1 MQEQD
6 QVKEPVDGFDDKNL
20 RGGVGEEGRKL
31 GGYYYYSKSGK
42 GKGKGSKG
50 GKSGGYYVYMVDV
63 VDMVVHAA
71 AIGTIMATGK
81 DIGNWPAPA
90 VRYILQDNA
99 NYLFE
104 EEKQKS
110 TYYCCSGV

>member
-1 MQEQD
+1 MKFFSLFFLVASLLASFASSSVTATMQEQD

-50 GKSGGYYVYMVDV
+50 GKSGGYYVY
-63 VDMVVHAA
+63 H
-71 AIGTIMATGK
+71 GGC
-81 DIGNWPAPA
+81 GGHGRPCRRN
-90 VRYILQDNA
+90 RYH
-99 NYLFE
+99 YGHW
-104 EEKQKS
+104 K
-110 TYYCCSGV
+110 GHW